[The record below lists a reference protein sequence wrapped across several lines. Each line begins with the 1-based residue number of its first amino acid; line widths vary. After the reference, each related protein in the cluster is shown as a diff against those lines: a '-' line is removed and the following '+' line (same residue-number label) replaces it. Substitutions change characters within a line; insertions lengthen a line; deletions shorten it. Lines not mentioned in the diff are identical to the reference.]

1 MAQYIV
7 NRILVSIPVFLG
19 ITVIV
24 FALFSLSPG
33 DPVINIIGFSSF
45 TEMTSEQI
53 QKVRVQYGLDK
64 PWPVRYAR
72 WLSGVVHGDLGFPF
86 KGSMSV
92 SQLLGDRIGPTLQL
106 MGTAF
111 LTSLLIGIPMGVIM
125 GLKQY
130 SLTDYTLTVLAFFN
144 LSIPNFFLALGT
156 IYIFALKLDLLPTN
170 GMQTIGA
177 PFSLTDRLLHLVLP
191 TLVLGT
197 FYAGI
202 WARYARSSILEVLN
216 QDYIRTARAKGLLE
230 WTVISR
236 HAFRNALLP
245 LVTVVSLSLPQLL
258 GGAIIVETIFQWPG
272 MGMLGWRATT
282 TRDYPI
288 LMGITLI
295 SATMILLSNL
305 LADVAYGFVDPRI
318 RYD

>member
-1 MAQYIV
+1 MAQYVV

-19 ITVIV
+19 ITLIV

-33 DPVINIIGFSSF
+33 DPVINIIGFGAF
-45 TEMTSEQI
+45 VEMTPDEVEA
-53 QKVRVQYGLDK
+53 VRVQYGLDQ
-64 PWPVRYAR
+64 PWPVRYGR
-72 WLSGVVHGDLGFPF
+72 WVTDAVRGDLGYPF

-92 SQLLGDRIGPTLQL
+92 SQLLGDRIWPTLQL

-111 LTSLLIGIPMGVIM
+111 LTSLLVGIPMGVIM

-170 GMQTIGA
+170 GMQSIGE
-177 PFSLTDRLLHLVLP
+177 PFSLADRLLHLVLP

-230 WTVISR
+230 WTVITR

-245 LVTVVSLSLPQLL
+245 LVTVVALSLPQLL

-272 MGMLGWRATT
+272 LGMLGWRATT
-282 TRDYPI
+282 TRDYPV

-305 LADVAYGFVDPRI
+305 LADVAYGYVDPRI
-318 RYD
+318 RF

>member
-1 MAQYIV
+1 MGQYIIK
-7 NRILVSIPVFLG
+7 RLLVSIPVFFG
-19 ITVIV
+19 ITLIV
-24 FALFSLSPG
+24 FGLFALSPG
-33 DPVINIIGFSSF
+33 DPVINIIGFASYV
-45 TEMTSEQI
+45 EMTPDQVEV
-53 QKVRVQYGLDK
+53 VRQQFGLDQ
-64 PWPVRYAR
+64 PWIIRYFR
-72 WLSGVVHGDLGFPF
+72 WLGGALQGDLGFPF

-92 SQLLGDRIGPTLQL
+92 SQQLGDRIGPTMLL
-106 MGTAF
+106 MGSSF
-111 LTSLLIGIPMGVIM
+111 LVSLLIGIPMGIIM

-130 SLTDYTLTVLAFFN
+130 SLTDYTLTFLAFFN

-170 GMQTIGA
+170 GMQTIGS
-177 PFSLTDRLLHLVLP
+177 PFSLSDRLLHLILP
-191 TLVLGT
+191 TMVLGT

-202 WARYARSSILEVLN
+202 WARYARASILEVLN

-230 WTVISR
+230 WTVITR

-245 LVTVVSLSLPQLL
+245 LVTVVTLSLPQLL

-272 MGMLGWRATT
+272 LGMLGWRATT

-288 LMGITLI
+288 LMGVTLI

-305 LADVAYGFVDPRI
+305 LADVLYGLVDPRI
-318 RYD
+318 RFD